1 MFLFKFLNICLFFAE
16 GKGTNIFDFRKQILS
31 FFSVQNVKK
40 RLFVPECNI

>member
-1 MFLFKFLNICLFFAE
+1 MLVFAE
-16 GKGTNIFDFRKQILS
+16 GKGTNIFDFRKQILI